1 MQRQAIQQSRKA
13 SKVIAVTLA
22 PISLRS
28 GTMGKPVLAEG
39 AGLTS
44 RKATLWMEAILQLA
58 EARLRQL
65 VAERLGVNAA
75 QLGPHSNLAEDL
87 GADEIDVLEIAVAAE
102 EEFGLVLSD
111 AALGGVRTYG
121 DLWAALA
128 LLLQNLTDADAA
140 ELLASGTARVRVIR
154 HPPDNEGGTLRA
166 TRITPRVIEN
176 LIDEV
181 LWTKGAVGLEVTCA
195 PDTTDRQ
202 LACIAQ
208 RLACLRNR
216 GVQVSVQ
223 RIGPD
228 TAPAVVTGRHTPGDT
243 ASQSVAPHAQ
253 DHTGS
258 PPSSGGIG
266 FAKLVCGN
274 AGS

>member
-1 MQRQAIQQSRKA
+1 MQRRAIQQSRMA
-13 SKVIAVTLA
+13 SKPIVVPLA
-22 PISLRS
+22 PISLGS
-28 GTMGKPVLAEG
+28 STMGKPVLAQ
-39 AGLTS
+39 AADLTS
-44 RKATLWMEAILQLA
+44 SKTALWMEALLKLA

-65 VAERLGVNAA
+65 VAERLGVDPA
-75 QLGPHSNLAEDL
+75 QLDTHSNLAQDL
-87 GADEIDVLEIAVAAE
+87 GADEIDLLEIAVAAE
-102 EEFGLVLSD
+102 EEFGVVVSD

-121 DLWAALA
+121 DLWAAFA
-128 LLLQNLTDADAA
+128 LLLQNLTDSDAA

-166 TRITPRVIEN
+166 TRITPRVVEN

-181 LWTKGAVGLEVTCA
+181 SWTKGAVGVEVTCA

-208 RLACLRNR
+208 RLACLRDR

-223 RIGPD
+223 RTGPD
-228 TAPAVVTGRHTPGDT
+228 TAPSIGNGRHAPGDT
-243 ASQSVAPHAQ
+243 SSQSVAPHAE

-266 FAKLVCGN
+266 FAD
-274 AGS
+274 